1 MCSRCYN
8 LESDGIKNIT
18 EVKTDSGL
26 IKLELLSIKLE
37 TNIEEKE
44 KVDVNKENI
53 KKKIDVDMSENVNIK
68 KENTVR
74 RVLHHDVL
82 LDVCQD
88 DHAHPDVKN
97 QESLPQWSA

>member
-53 KKKIDVDMSENVNIK
+53 KKKIDVNMSENV
-68 KENTVR
+68 
-74 RVLHHDVL
+74 
-82 LDVCQD
+82 
-88 DHAHPDVKN
+88 
-97 QESLPQWSA
+97 